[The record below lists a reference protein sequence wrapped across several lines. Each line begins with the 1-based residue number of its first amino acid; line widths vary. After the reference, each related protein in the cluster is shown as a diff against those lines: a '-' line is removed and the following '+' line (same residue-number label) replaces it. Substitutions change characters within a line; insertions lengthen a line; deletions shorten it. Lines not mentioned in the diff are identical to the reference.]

1 MKKTFADR
9 AKQIMNKYK
18 KRLGDNFDK
27 GDKLALEAMNQELEA
42 LRQEQEAV
50 RMAAGIAEAEQ
61 AQGLPLHAYG
71 DFLTGKRYRLKTV
84 EKKGKDGDLPEY
96 NLGGILSNF
105 KLPSFGSVREKQQF
119 LANSGFSP
127 GAIDNQDGART
138 QLAMNDYMNS
148 IAGGRMQNIDP
159 TMGPMAQRRS
169 FTDTMWHSSPDVNMR
184 PKELSVPN
192 PEGKKGLFA
201 PMEEGSTY
209 KSRVPWMGA
218 AAGIVGNLLMNKKI
232 DLPTYDYQEYTPD
245 KVGANL
251 VNFGRERE
259 QVMNERDLAQQMIA
273 NNARGTGSMAGL
285 MDNIQAGATG
295 TQREA
300 GTRFGQSLQN
310 EGTMN
315 AQIQNQ
321 ADQFNASQ
329 GLAAAGMNE
338 RNRMFAKNMER
349 ENSMINADRKDART
363 KGIMDSVTG
372 YFRDR
377 MRADQYDNQM
387 AMMTPDN
394 YKAVT
399 GKDSWLRNLLQIN
412 PNMNMQFQDT
422 GDVTSSPSAAYGG
435 QLSNITLFG
444 DDEYERIMMR
454 ASKFKNK
461 QSKNK

>member
-50 RMAAGIAEAEQ
+50 RMAAGIVEAEQ

-71 DFLTGKRYRLKTV
+71 DFLVGAPEDGAPQVINKREPEKIVQNMGERSALGQFLTGNRYRLKTV
-84 EKKGKDGDLPEY
+84 EKKGKGGKLAKYEDGGPIQLPPALNLSPLNPLQGTVNTTSPPTNLSPKSYTIDPDFSTRWGRLMGKLGSLGGSPMQEGDL
-96 NLGGILSNF
+96 
-105 KLPSFGSVREKQQF
+105 
-119 LANSGFSP
+119 
-127 GAIDNQDGART
+127 
-138 QLAMNDYMNS
+138 
-148 IAGGRMQNIDP
+148 
-159 TMGPMAQRRS
+159 
-169 FTDTMWHSSPDVNMR
+169 
-184 PKELSVPN
+184 
-192 PEGKKGLFA
+192 
-201 PMEEGSTY
+201 Y

-218 AAGIVGNLLMNKKI
+218 AAGIVGNLLMNKKV

-349 ENSMINADRKDART
+349 ENMMINADRRDSRI
-363 KGIMDSVTG
+363 KGISDSVTG
-372 YFRDR
+372 YFKDR
-377 MRADQYDNQM
+377 LRADQYDTSLHL
-387 AMMTPDN
+387 AAPDN
-394 YKAVT
+394 TEWQV
-399 GKDSWLRNLLQIN
+399 GRDSNWRRLLGISPVIN
-412 PNMNMQFQDT
+412 RATVNTEDDALIGGN
-422 GDVTSSPSAAYGG
+422 AYGG
-435 QLSNITLFG
+435 ELGSISLFG
-444 DDEYERIMMR
+444 DDKYEKIMMR
-454 ASKFKNK
+454 ANKFKQK
-461 QSKNK
+461 TKNKK